1 MNKIKEQLKQYDF
14 FYKKKFEILEI
25 QDSGRKTKFKIIMDK
40 KYYTLILEEERIDP
54 YIRKLDS
61 LGKELKK
68 G

>member
-25 QDSGRKTKFKIIMDK
+25 QDYGRKSKFKIIMDK

-54 YIRKLDS
+54 YIRKLDR